1 MRSLV
6 ILIVLLAW
14 RSLAAA
20 AATPDD
26 ETVRYVN
33 GEVITYEQCMER
45 YGQLYQE
52 YQRMQLVTPSS
63 HAEKVAFMQ
72 KALEELTDEQLMVQ
86 EAKLKKMVPDHDK
99 VVLEVL
105 ERAKESNGQ
114 MLTLA
119 DQARARKELERSES
133 IDFLLNYFYDERTPE
148 ITPDQLWAA
157 YQDHRADFQRPPR
170 AHVLAIMML
179 PSEAALISGLD
190 RQSSDIFKAA
200 VDVPDAAL
208 AKSANDRLNA
218 YIAPKV
224 TDAQQKQLLDDCLA
238 ELAGAASRTDLDAKT
253 HDLAESAVDVLKGR
267 AALRDL
273 PQLHKDL
280 NSLRDTLV
288 MRDADAFR
296 EAAKKTSQG
305 PHRDEGGDQGWV
317 EPGQFPP
324 EVDQRIFKLPA
335 NAMSDVF
342 ESNQAVWL
350 LLVLETQ
357 PAHTETFSEV
367 LGILEKNLFRMRKEA
382 LRHQVALQLRQ
393 KASIM
398 DVVPVADLVQ

>member
-1 MRSLV
+1 MR
-6 ILIVLLAW
+6 LLAVLIALLAL

-20 AATPDD
+20 EQPDD
-26 ETVRYVN
+26 ETIRYVN
-33 GEVITYEQCMER
+33 GEVITYDQCIER
-45 YGQLYQE
+45 YAQLRDE
-52 YQRMQLVTPSS
+52 YQHMQLVTPGNK
-63 HAEKVAFMQ
+63 AERIAFMQ

-157 YQDHRADFQRPPR
+157 YQEHRADFQRPPR

-179 PSEAALISGLD
+179 PSETALISGLD
-190 RQSSDIFKAA
+190 RQASDIFKAA

-224 TDAQQKQLLDDCLA
+224 TDAQQQQLLDDCLK
-238 ELAGAASRTDLDAKT
+238 ELAAAASRTDLDAKT

-280 NSLRDTLV
+280 NSLRDSLV
-288 MRDADAFR
+288 MRDSDAFR
-296 EAAKKTSQG
+296 DAARKSSQG

-342 ESNQAVWL
+342 EANQAAWL

-357 PAHTETFSEV
+357 PAHVESFSEV

-382 LRHQVALQLRQ
+382 LRHQVAAQLRQ
-393 KASIM
+393 KASII